1 MAQIL
6 VFGASTTYG
15 AWDPEGGWVAR
26 LRKVIDKKVIET
38 KQEFEWLVYNLGID
52 GDDTEGILE
61 RFEAETKRRLWEGE
75 ETVFIFSA
83 AINDALFNNQ
93 TKALRCPPAKYQ
105 ENIGKIVNR
114 ARKYSQKIIF
124 IGTLPVDENKVDPI
138 PWLPDHSY
146 KNEYVGQYNEI
157 TKSVCRLAGVHFV
170 EIYQNF
176 ISTDY
181 RELLEDG
188 VHGNTEGHKVIF
200 EAVRDYLVEHD
211 IITGW
216 KDLVGKNNM

>member
-26 LRKVIDKKVIET
+26 LRKIIDQKVIET

-52 GDDTEGILE
+52 GDDTEGILS
-61 RFEAETKRRLWEGE
+61 RFEQETEPRLWEGE

-83 AINDALFNNQ
+83 AINDALFNNE
-93 TKALRCPPAKYQ
+93 TRELRCLPVRYQ
-105 ENIGKIVNR
+105 ENIEKLIKL
-114 ARKYSQKIIF
+114 ARKYSEKIIF
-124 IGTLPVDENKVDPI
+124 VGTLPVDDRVDPV

-146 KNEYVGQYNEI
+146 KNEYVGEYNEI
-157 TKSVCRLAGVHFV
+157 TKSACRVNDAHFI

-176 ISTDY
+176 IGTDY

-188 VHGNTEGHKVIF
+188 VHGNAQGHQKIF
-200 EAVRDYLVEHD
+200 EVVRDYLVD
-211 IITGW
+211 NKII
-216 KDLVGKNNM
+216 DLTP